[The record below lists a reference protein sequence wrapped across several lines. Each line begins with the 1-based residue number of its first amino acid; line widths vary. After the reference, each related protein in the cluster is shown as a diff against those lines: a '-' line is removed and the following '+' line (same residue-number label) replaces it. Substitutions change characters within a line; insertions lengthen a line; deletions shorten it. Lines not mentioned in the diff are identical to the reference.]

1 MPAALPERC
10 DLLRNTPNSSLP
22 GFSGNGVV
30 GAPGARNFTIVA
42 NFGKIN
48 STRDN
53 PNGSWGDPVCIE
65 TLLVRP
71 QPCRPANLP
80 CEIVDPQ

>member
-10 DLLRNTPNSSLP
+10 DLLRTSLP

-53 PNGSWGDPVCIE
+53 PNGSW
-65 TLLVRP
+65 
-71 QPCRPANLP
+71 
-80 CEIVDPQ
+80 EIRFALKLYW